1 MSAAEIRA
9 RVSFCQ
15 FRPWLRLS
23 PGPARLVTWG
33 PITCGR
39 AGCQGVWKPRAPAIR
54 GSEHGSVFHT
64 VPLTSGGPWGDRKE
78 GALFGVGAGPGEALW
93 GRRGV
98 DEISGCA
105 EVSFQPACLGSRK
118 VIATPNTLLN
128 EAQPART
135 SRCLPAFF
143 PVGGNSP
150 S

>member
-23 PGPARLVTWG
+23 PRARAAGDLGPHHV
-33 PITCGR
+33 R
-39 AGCQGVWKPRAPAIR
+39 AGGLPGRLEGPSPSDQRIRARERISHRPPDLWRSLGRQEGR
-54 GSEHGSVFHT
+54 GSV
-64 VPLTSGGPWGDRKE
+64 W
-78 GALFGVGAGPGEALW
+78 VGAGPGEALW